1 MQERYKDT
9 TLTFEDRAADLVSRM
24 NLEEKIS
31 QTLYMSSAI
40 PRLGIPEYNW
50 WNECLHGV
58 ARGGVATMFPQAI
71 GMAASF
77 DDDLM
82 YEVAVAISDEARAK
96 HHESARHL
104 DREIYKGL
112 TMWSP
117 NINIFRDPRW
127 GRGHETYGEDPVLT
141 ARMGKAF
148 IKGLQGDDPK
158 YLKTVATV
166 KHYAVH
172 SGPEA
177 DRHQFDAKASI
188 KDMRETYLPAFK
200 ECVKE
205 AGAYSVMGAYN
216 RTNGEPCC
224 ASHTLMS
231 DLLRGEWGF
240 DGYYVS
246 DCGAIDDFHMHHKI
260 TADGAESAA
269 MAIKEGCD
277 LNCGC
282 TFEKLIDAVKRGLL
296 SEADI
301 DVCVKRLMV
310 ARLKLGMFDP
320 EPMVPYASIPYEV
333 VCCNKHLELSREMA
347 RRSLVLLKNNGILP
361 LDASKTNTIAVIGPN
376 ADNRIALWGN
386 YHGTA
391 GEQYTVLEGV
401 RMIMPEA
408 RVWYAQGC
416 MHRGEAPEASW
427 GEKPNWGIA
436 EAMIVAERSDAVVLV
451 LGLDERYEGEEGSAG
466 GTDADKHHIALPK
479 AQIDLFEAVL
489 MTGKPVILVMMAGSP
504 VDMTPFK
511 DRAAA
516 ILHAWYPGQ
525 FGGVAVAEAL
535 VGICNPSGRLP
546 VTFYQSDASLPDIHD
561 YSMDGRTYRFLNV
574 EPNYSFGYG
583 LSYTTFEYSCLKLP
597 KEPVKAGD
605 SVKVSVKVK
614 NTGKRAG
621 GEVVQLYLKDD
632 EASTRVPHWQLT
644 DFRRV
649 ELQAGE
655 QVEMVFEV
663 PARRL
668 CVITDDGRTVL
679 EPGSFT
685 VYAGGSQPDAL
696 SAQMMGRATVS
707 GKFEVTGNALE
718 MEY

>member
-1 MQERYKDT
+1 MQEKYKDT
-9 TLTFEDRAADLVSRM
+9 SLSFEERADDLVSRM
-24 NLEEKIS
+24 TLEEKIS
-31 QTLYMSSAI
+31 QTLYASSAI

-58 ARGGVATMFPQAI
+58 ARAGVATMFPQAI

-77 DDDLM
+77 DDELM
-82 YEVAVAISDEARAK
+82 YDVATAISDEARAK
-96 HHESARHL
+96 HHEAARHE

-148 IKGLQGDDPK
+148 VRGLQGDDPK

-177 DRHQFDAKASI
+177 DRHRFDAIASI

-224 ASHTLMS
+224 ASPALM
-231 DLLRGEWGF
+231 DGFLRGEWGF
-240 DGYYVS
+240 NGYYVS
-246 DCGAIDDFHMHHKI
+246 DCGAIDDFHEHHKI
-260 TADGAESAA
+260 TADAAESAA
-269 MAIKEGCD
+269 LAIRQGCD

-282 TFEKLIDAVKRGLL
+282 TFEKLIDAVKRGILA
-296 SEADI
+296 EADI
-301 DVCVKRLMV
+301 DACVKRLML

-320 EPMVPYASIPYEV
+320 ESIVPWAKISYDT
-333 VCCNKHLELSREMA
+333 VCCDRHLELSREMA

-361 LDASKTNTIAVIGPN
+361 LDGSKLTSIAVIGPN

-386 YHGTA
+386 YYGTA
-391 GEQYTVLEGV
+391 SEQYTVLEGI
-401 RMIMPEA
+401 RALNPDA
-408 RVWYAQGC
+408 RVWFAPGC
-416 MHRGEAPEASW
+416 THRGEPAESFW
-427 GEKPNWGIA
+427 GEKSTSGIA
-436 EAMIVAERSDAVVLV
+436 EAMTVAARSDAVVMV
-451 LGLDERYEGEEGSAG
+451 LGLDERFEGEEGYTG
-466 GTDADKHHIALPK
+466 GDKSCIALPRM
-479 AQIDLFEAVL
+479 QIELFDAVQ
-489 MTGKPVILVMMAGSP
+489 MTGKPIILVMMTGSP
-504 VDMTPFK
+504 VDMTPFEG
-511 DRAAA
+511 RAAA
-516 ILHAWYPGQ
+516 ILQVWYPGQ
-525 FGGVAVAEAL
+525 FGGLAVAEAL
-535 VGICNPSGRLP
+535 FGQCSPSGRLP
-546 VTFYQSDASLPDIHD
+546 VTFYKNDAGLPDFSD
-561 YSMDGRTYRFLNV
+561 YSMEGRTYRFLSE
-574 EPNYSFGYG
+574 EPGYPFGFG
-583 LSYTTFEYSCLKLP
+583 LSYTTFEYCCLKLP
-597 KEPVKAGD
+597 DGPIAAGLPAK
-605 SVKVSVKVK
+605 VRVSVK
-614 NTGKRAG
+614 NAGKRPG

-632 EASTRVPHWQLT
+632 EATTRVPRWQLV
-644 DFRRV
+644 DFRRI
-649 ELQAGE
+649 ELMPGE
-655 QVEMVFEV
+655 QRELTFEI
-663 PARRL
+663 PARRM

-685 VYAGGSQPDAL
+685 VYAGGSQPDGL
-696 SAQMMGRATVS
+696 SARLTGRKPLS
-707 GKFEVTGNALE
+707 GAFNVTGEALE